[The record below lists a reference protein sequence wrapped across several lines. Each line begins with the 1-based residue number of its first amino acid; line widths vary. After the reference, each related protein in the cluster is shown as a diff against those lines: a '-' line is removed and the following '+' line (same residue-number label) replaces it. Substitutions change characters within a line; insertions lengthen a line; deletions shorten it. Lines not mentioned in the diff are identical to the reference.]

1 MFLNPFPVTHPIHDN
16 RERIKE
22 PVAAGKSQRNERTVW
37 TMKFNAVLMTLDQ
50 NTKIRPE
57 YYLDH
62 KESDEL
68 LDKVVVDMRVVDNC
82 LEVVLREN

>member
-1 MFLNPFPVTHPIHDN
+1 
-16 RERIKE
+16 
-22 PVAAGKSQRNERTVW
+22 
-37 TMKFNAVLMTLDQ
+37 MKFNDILMAIDN
-50 NTKIRPE
+50 NTKIRVTITQYGMKFSSEHYPE

>member
-1 MFLNPFPVTHPIHDN
+1 MY
-16 RERIKE
+16 
-22 PVAAGKSQRNERTVW
+22 G
-37 TMKFNAVLMTLDQ
+37 MKFSSEHY
-50 NTKIRPE
+50 PE

-68 LDKVVVDMRVVDNC
+68 LDKVVVVDMRVVDNC

>member
-1 MFLNPFPVTHPIHDN
+1 M
-16 RERIKE
+16 
-22 PVAAGKSQRNERTVW
+22 VW
-37 TMKFNAVLMTLDQ
+37 IMKFNAVLMTLDQ
-50 NTKIRPE
+50 NTKIRLVVTMYGMRFSSEHYPE

-82 LEVVLREN
+82 LEVFLREN